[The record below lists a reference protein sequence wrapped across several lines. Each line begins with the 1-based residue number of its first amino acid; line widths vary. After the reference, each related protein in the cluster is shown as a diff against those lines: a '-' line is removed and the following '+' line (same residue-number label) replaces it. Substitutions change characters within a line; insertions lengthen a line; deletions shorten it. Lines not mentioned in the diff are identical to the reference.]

1 MKPQSV
7 DCSSIVL
14 LSTDGTPFADYLAE
28 ILCTEG
34 LPWFERVT
42 SWSDVGSY
50 VGKAEV
56 LLVPPGASDRP
67 VIEEW
72 LAAGGSVIAMKP
84 TPDVAELAGL
94 KGPSTTASELP
105 LDIGPPFE
113 CRFGRAHGDVDLY
126 AVADRVASTYASV
139 ICDGERFPA
148 ALAVEHGRG
157 RLGVFTYDLPRSVAL
172 TRQGNPEWSGCRGT
186 DMGSDT
192 FRPADLFVRGSGEQT
207 WLDFASAGTPFAD
220 VQQRLLAHL
229 IVSFAR
235 RPIPKLWYLPHAKP
249 SAITVLGDSDQADP
263 EVVSE
268 IFDDIAAVG
277 GTMSAFLIDYTV
289 DNTERPT
296 VDQWR
301 AAGHEVSVH
310 PDYGLHGDKS
320 RPDRETMT
328 LTQKTILDRF
338 ESRFGFLPRTVRN
351 HSISWVPFAI
361 QPEVE
366 RSLGIRLNSSYC
378 YSCAFGEPRYGGP
391 AVGYVS
397 GSGHP
402 QKFADEH
409 GKVLDIYQLG
419 AHVCDE
425 MLKAQYLDL
434 DAEKAWGA
442 TKKLIDASL
451 TRRHSN
457 LGLSFHPVTYHKNPE
472 ARRWLRD
479 YIVPYAVEHD
489 LPIWS
494 SEKVLDFADARRACR
509 LEGVEWR
516 DGRFRADIRAPS
528 GAQGLTLMLPAE
540 CGDLNL
546 STLTSAGS
554 NVDGPDTKLL
564 ESQWRAVVLAQDQNE
579 VVAQYS

>member
-1 MKPQSV
+1 MASQP
-7 DCSSIVL
+7 SILL
-14 LSTDGTPFADYLAE
+14 LSTDETPFADYLAE

-34 LPWFERVT
+34 LPWFERVA
-42 SWSDVGSY
+42 SWSEVGAR

-56 LLVPPGASDRP
+56 LLVPPGASDLP
-67 VIEEW
+67 VIDEW
-72 LAAGGSVIAMKP
+72 LKAGGSAIAMKP
-84 TPDVAELAGL
+84 TPDVAGLAGL
-94 KGPSTTASELP
+94 KSLGRTASELP
-105 LDIGPPFE
+105 LDIGPPFD

-126 AVADRVASTYASV
+126 ALSDRTPANTYANV
-139 ICDGERFPA
+139 LCDGERFPA
-148 ALAVEHGRG
+148 AVAAGHGRG
-157 RLGVFTYDLPRSVAL
+157 KLAVFTYDLPRSVAL
-172 TRQGNPEWSGCRGT
+172 TRQGNPDWSSCRGT
-186 DMGSDT
+186 DIGSNT
-192 FRPADLFVRGSGEQT
+192 FRPADLFVRDSGEET
-207 WLDFASAGTPFAD
+207 WLDFGSAGIPFAD

-229 IVSFAR
+229 IVSLAR
-235 RPIPKLWYLPHAKP
+235 CPIPRLWHLPHAKP
-249 SAITVLGDSDQADP
+249 TAITILGDSDQADP

-268 IFDDIAAVG
+268 IFDDIASVG

-296 VDQWR
+296 VEQWR

-434 DAEKAWGA
+434 NAESAWPA
-442 TKKLIDASL
+442 TKELIDASL
-451 TRRHSN
+451 TRWHSN
-457 LGLSFHPVTYHKNPE
+457 LGLSFHPVTYHGNPE
-472 ARRWLRD
+472 AKRWLRD
-479 YIVPYAVEHD
+479 YIVPYAVEHG

-509 LEGVEWR
+509 LEGVEWG
-516 DGRFRADIRAPS
+516 DGRFRADARVPS
-528 GAQGLTLMLPAE
+528 GVQGLTLMLPTE
-540 CGDLNL
+540 CGDSSL
-546 STLTSAGS
+546 STLTCAGS
-554 NVDGPDTKLL
+554 DVEGPDITMV
-564 ESQWRAVVLAQDQNE
+564 EGQWRTVVLDQEQGE